1 MGYDRNRELG
11 DRCGF
16 CLSCGWGRRFMA
28 GAEGSL
34 PERCPDCGGEVVSEC
49 PGCGEPI
56 VSLMGITCRAC
67 GHALREPTLFGVEI
81 RRKPEKVGAGT
92 ARVDGDPDS
101 RDNVS
106 RSR

>member
-28 GAEGSL
+28 GAAGSL